1 MYFLKKVFVNPRS
14 QVHHV
19 GERKSDQ
26 IDEEATQTPMAA
38 FEGHLIISQTR
49 VKCNRLRER
58 ERVVG
63 FLEKDF
69 TVRGYRAMHK
79 S

>member
-1 MYFLKKVFVNPRS
+1 
-14 QVHHV
+14 
-19 GERKSDQ
+19 
-26 IDEEATQTPMAA
+26 MAA